1 MSSMDFCWFFSLK
14 ITRLY
19 RWQRTPLFGDYAML
33 RHIVERAFW
42 HLKRWR
48 GMATQYAKNT
58 VSFLASVHIRYI
70 AIWADG
76 YTILIQEGNA
86 YTLWI
91 CVCDREK
98 SSLSRRSIE
107 KTDRLFA
114 NAISNRPIK
123 KRLIFFG

>member
-1 MSSMDFCWFFSLK
+1 
-14 ITRLY
+14 
-19 RWQRTPLFGDYAML
+19 
-33 RHIVERAFW
+33 
-42 HLKRWR
+42 
-48 GMATQYAKNT
+48 MATQYAKNT

-91 CVCDREK
+91 CGCDREK